1 VLFSLVVSL
10 VYDVQ
15 NQNLIFYF
23 GFAEDGLYVLN
34 QAPALDIIIE
44 VLWFKLTAPATK
56 YKPCICFRIDH
67 SAGQDSTLRLSR
79 SSQSRPSNEYKLVFY
94 V

>member
-1 VLFSLVVSL
+1 LLTGQLKNACLWIDTSL

-15 NQNLIFYF
+15 NLNLFFYF

-34 QAPALDIIIE
+34 QVISNFHTFSSTLAANAVALDIIIE

-56 YKPCICFRIDH
+56 Y
-67 SAGQDSTLRLSR
+67 
-79 SSQSRPSNEYKLVFY
+79 
-94 V
+94 

>member
-1 VLFSLVVSL
+1 MLFSLVVSL

-15 NQNLIFYF
+15 NLNLFFYF

-34 QAPALDIIIE
+34 QVISNFHTFFSTLAANAPVLDIIIE

-56 YKPCICFRIDH
+56 Y
-67 SAGQDSTLRLSR
+67 
-79 SSQSRPSNEYKLVFY
+79 
-94 V
+94 